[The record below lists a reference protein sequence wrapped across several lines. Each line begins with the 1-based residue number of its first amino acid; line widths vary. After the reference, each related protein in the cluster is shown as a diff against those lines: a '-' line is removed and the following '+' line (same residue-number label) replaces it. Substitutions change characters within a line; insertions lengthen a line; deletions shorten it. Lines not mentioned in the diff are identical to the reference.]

1 MLGATVKDVPSR
13 RAHTKCV
20 PSGTE
25 AVAEKRNTTPP
36 KSLPGLRIEAGS
48 HEILYTMNV
57 DSTVFMLPMH
67 VSHFVF
73 TNELLKFYLVTV
85 GLGYVVLVPL
95 IFGRMFSETKLLNMP
110 QRPVYRLDQSF
121 IVRNDLVAFRTF
133 HTARWRLSTP
143 V

>member
-36 KSLPGLRIEAGS
+36 KSLPGLRIEAGF
-48 HEILYTMNV
+48 HEVLYTMNV

-67 VSHFVF
+67 VSYFVF
-73 TNELLKFYLVTV
+73 TNELLKFYLVLWV
-85 GLGYVVLVPL
+85 SAMLFWFLSSLGAC
-95 IFGRMFSETKLLNMP
+95 SQK
-110 QRPVYRLDQSF
+110 
-121 IVRNDLVAFRTF
+121 RNY
-133 HTARWRLSTP
+133 
-143 V
+143 

>member
-25 AVAEKRNTTPP
+25 AVAEKQNTTPP
-36 KSLPGLRIEAGS
+36 KSLPGLRIEAGF

-67 VSHFVF
+67 ASCFVF
-73 TNELLKFYLVTV
+73 TNELLKFYLC
-85 GLGYVVLVPL
+85 LGYVVLV
-95 IFGRMFSETKLLNMP
+95 IFGLHVLRNETIKHATEATVPFGPEL
-110 QRPVYRLDQSF
+110 YR
-121 IVRNDLVAFRTF
+121 T
-133 HTARWRLSTP
+133 
-143 V
+143 